1 VVVDD
6 QLFRV
11 PPAEFIAARDAEAKR
26 LRTEGDKEGAAAVK
40 ALRRPTVGAW
50 AVNQV
55 AREHPEL
62 VDAVVDAGARVV
74 DAQTSLLSGGDPA
87 DLRAATAA
95 RREAVGAA
103 SRAAV
108 ALAGPAYRDGI
119 TATFDAAAADEESAA
134 AVRAG
139 TLTRELDPPSSF
151 ALLGVAPPEATP
163 SPPPPKIDEAALATA
178 RQRLDEGRAAAHDAA
193 RRAQEAATEAEAA
206 RTAVAEAEAEVER
219 LSHP

>member
-1 VVVDD
+1 MDE

-26 LRTEGDKEGAAAVK
+26 LRAEGDKEGAAAVK

-55 AREHPEL
+55 ARDHPEL

-74 DAQTSLLSGGDPA
+74 DAQTILLSGGDPA

-119 TATFDAAAADEESAA
+119 TATFDAAAADEDAAA
-134 AVRAG
+134 AVRTG
-139 TLTRELDPPSSF
+139 RLTRELDPPSSF
-151 ALLGVAPPEATP
+151 ALLGVAPPEAPPSP

-178 RQRLDEGRAAAHDAA
+178 RQRLDEARAAAHDAV
-193 RRAQEAATEAEAA
+193 RRAQEAASQAEAA
-206 RTAVAEAEAEVER
+206 RAVVADAEAEVER